1 MADNNKIEIKPELF
15 DKVDETKKAFET
27 YFRDNYKDLQN
38 LYNKMC
44 DSKDFKGQAV
54 DGFLEIFDILLQ
66 YQSDIIETMPQL
78 YESIKDFEQSLD
90 EIKRER
96 TYIGLEE

>member
-1 MADNNKIEIKPELF
+1 MADNNNIEIRPELF

-54 DGFLEIFDILLQ
+54 DGFRNFW
-66 YQSDIIETMPQL
+66 YTFTVSKWHNWNYASIIW
-78 YESIKDFEQSLD
+78 IN
-90 EIKRER
+90 
-96 TYIGLEE
+96 